1 MVIILISF
9 TLKDLNQKIFFKK
22 KKLNL
27 PAPVKFTIKIE
38 NKFKKI
44 KLNRVFSSN
53 LFK

>member
-9 TLKDLNQKIFFKK
+9 TLKDLNQKIFLK